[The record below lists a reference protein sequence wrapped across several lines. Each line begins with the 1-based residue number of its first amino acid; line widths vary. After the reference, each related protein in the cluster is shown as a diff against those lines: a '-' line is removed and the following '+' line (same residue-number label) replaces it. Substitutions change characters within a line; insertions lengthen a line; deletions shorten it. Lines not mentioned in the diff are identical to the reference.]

1 MWVLFQIRREQLFED
16 PVSVTTVCP
25 AVYTHSHTHTNTQIL
40 CVSHLY
46 PFPLPLPFVTHYK
59 HPNQLEQMIMPVLH
73 FEHGKLCN
81 IFSTKLGG
89 P

>member
-1 MWVLFQIRREQLFED
+1 MRKEQFED
-16 PVSVTTVCP
+16 QEQVSVTTVCP
-25 AVYTHSHTHTNTQIL
+25 AVYTLTHRQTL
-40 CVSHLY
+40 WASHLY

-59 HPNQLEQMIMPVLH
+59 HPNQLEQMIKLVLH
-73 FEHGKLCN
+73 FEDGKLCN